1 MVKNSDLGQ
10 NYIPPER
17 RKARDCERQPQMLAD
32 ASWPEI
38 SGRGFCK
45 EGADGPPF
53 LAQVLLKKCN
63 HSRLAG
69 CCEKMRDIQNG
80 HASRIS

>member
-1 MVKNSDLGQ
+1 MVNNSDLGQ
-10 NYIPPER
+10 NYIPR
-17 RKARDCERQPQMLAD
+17 SGAKRGIASDSQQMLAD

-53 LAQVLLKKCN
+53 FAQVFLKKCN

-69 CCEKMRDIQNG
+69 CREKMRDIQNG
-80 HASRIS
+80 HASRIW